1 MQKLAMFMAAVIFS
15 LAFAQAESIPTDLS
29 QWFAST
35 AALAAVVAALV
46 AFLRKHVFKAL
57 DGLAVVAV
65 SIALGGILGYVG
77 KLAGYLGSDWLIFGL
92 SAGLMASG
100 GIDLLRE
107 IAGKNNGPG
116 GNTATDAEHARL
128 R

>member
-46 AFLRKHVFKAL
+46 ALLRKHVLKAL

-77 KLAGYLGSDWLIFGL
+77 KLAGYLGPDWLIFGL
-92 SAGLMASG
+92 SAGVMASG
-100 GIDLLRE
+100 GIDLVRG
-107 IAGKNNGPG
+107 ITGRGSAPS
-116 GNTATDAEHARL
+116 GNTAADADRARL